1 MAENRELALVLKLV
15 ADEFQREL
23 KNSQGAL
30 AGFGDFLKDWRTQ
43 VVAAGTALF
52 ALAKQTANFGEE
64 MLKGAQKAGTTVEN
78 YSALSHAARM
88 LDLDNQ
94 QLITGL
100 KTLSV
105 QMVEAAR
112 GNKDA
117 VELFARMGV
126 SVVDATGKLRS
137 IDGVL
142 LDLADVFKNSADGAG
157 KNEAAVKLFAKAW
170 EDFLPFLNNG
180 KGVIRE
186 LQTEAQRLSV
196 TLSKEDAEAANKF
209 NDELKR
215 LEAQMRGLSLS
226 AGKPLVGVLT
236 ELAEL
241 FRSLTANSA
250 AQTFFTALSAQAV
263 MFNTLIKE
271 VAANVEFL
279 FGKMSFDKLKSEI
292 ARIEAEAHKK
302 LFLLEHPK
310 ADALLNP
317 QKKAAEDTRPQLA
330 LGGGADGKKGKQ
342 EDPGEEQARRGQQIV
357 KVFSELWKSN
367 NNAIEIQKRL
377 IGEEI
382 DLIFRREQIESDET
396 KAREEGQ
403 ARLGQQIVEETQ
415 RQVREREAAFAQER
429 AALVEN
435 LQAWIAYDEQVG
447 ASTELRYQHQAD
459 LLRASLAQQLQ
470 LTTQE
475 TGALLIAWQNYDQQL
490 ADQIL
495 NRTALTAQQRETLE
509 IQSLTKLSQIHA
521 KASDDVFSGWAAGMR
536 RYLRDTESGFG
547 LAADMARRTAQTM
560 EQGFRTFFLDVMNGQ
575 VKSLKD
581 VFLGLLDFVKQIIAQ
596 ITAQMLASQI
606 LKFAAGAIGG
616 GLGGGGFGSGAAANQ
631 WFGGFATGGSFTVPG
646 FGGTDSQ
653 MVGFRATPG
662 ERVTIE
668 TPEQQQRRG
677 GGGSTINITINTSG
691 GGTRESAGGAA
702 PNLTQL
708 ARDIGKMIEAKLVD
722 EKRPGG
728 LLAPA

>member
-30 AGFGDFLKDWRTQ
+30 AGFSDFLKDWRTQ

-52 ALAKQTANFGEE
+52 ALAKQTANFGAEA
-64 MLKGAQKAGTTVEN
+64 LKGAQKAGATVETF
-78 YSALSHAARM
+78 SALSHAAKM
-88 LDLDNQ
+88 ADLDNQ

-100 KTLSV
+100 KSLS
-105 QMVEAAR
+105 QNMAEAAR
-112 GNKDA
+112 GTGDGA
-117 VELFARMGV
+117 GIFRALGV
-126 SVVDATGKLRS
+126 SATTATGQLRPTA
-137 IDGVL
+137 DVL
-142 LDLADVFKNSADGAG
+142 LELADVFAKSADGAG
-157 KNEAAVKLFAKAW
+157 KADVAVRLFGKAGL
-170 EDFLPFLNNG
+170 DLIPFLNQG
-180 KGVIRE
+180 KAGINE
-186 LQTEAQRLSV
+186 LMAEAQRLGV
-196 TLSKEDAEAANKF
+196 VLSKEDAEAANKF
-209 NDELKR
+209 NDELNK
-215 LEAQMRGLSLS
+215 LQASMQGLALQG
-226 AGKPLVGVLT
+226 GKPLVSVMT
-236 ELAEL
+236 ELVEL
-241 FRSLTANSA
+241 FRSLTSNSA
-250 AQTFFTALSAQAV
+250 VQFFFKGLAEQVVL
-263 MFNTLIKE
+263 FGTLVKE
-271 VAANVEFL
+271 AAANIEFL
-279 FGKMSFDKLKSEI
+279 FGKLTFDQLKTKI
-292 ARIEAEAHKK
+292 KQLEAEASSK
-302 LFLLEHPK
+302 LLLLE
-310 ADALLNP
+310 NP
-317 QKKAAEDTRPQLA
+317 KAAEFVNGPVKPGGGGNEPARQQLA
-330 LGGGADGKKGKQ
+330 VTQDLTKQGQEQERLGKAKL
-342 EDPGEEQARRGQQIV
+342 EIFLATNRA
-357 KVFSELWKSN
+357 L
-367 NNAIEIQKRL
+367 EIQKKL
-377 IGEEI
+377 IADEI
-382 DLIFRREQIESDET
+382 ELVFKREQLESDAQRRVE
-396 KAREEGQ
+396 AEQEAIGQ
-403 ARLGQQIVEETQ
+403 TIVERTQ
-415 RQVREREAAFAQER
+415 AEVKIRAAAFAQER

-435 LQAWIAYDEQVG
+435 LQAWIAYDEHVG

-475 TGALLIAWQNYDQQL
+475 TGALLIAWQNHDQQL

-575 VKSLKD
+575 VKSVKD

-596 ITAQMLASQI
+596 ITAQLLASQI

-722 EKRPGG
+722 EQRPGG

>member
-596 ITAQMLASQI
+596 ITAQLLASQI